1 VPRLM
6 SWTVACLAAAL
17 QISAADAQ
25 GNIDAGKTPAQI
37 FGDTC
42 AGCHRSARELRRAS
56 ASFLRSHYTAG
67 SDEASA
73 MANYLAG
80 VGGGGEPRSSTAL
93 NPSPSVRPPMS
104 RSSPRPSDPQSSR
117 PSLGARLRPRP
128 TLPALRSRNLRV
140 DQTPAPKRARCRK
153 RVHFRKSGMS
163 SRHLRHR
170 RRCRCCSRSKSS
182 DRSAAASRARDAASL
197 MTSVQPRPARRL
209 LPLSSLA
216 RGELP
221 RPPVRRSARLRP
233 RAPPP
238 RHATP
243 SHSRRARC
251 VRLRRHCVQ
260 R

>member
-1 VPRLM
+1 MPARRRRRSLEIRVR
-6 SWTVACLAAAL
+6 AA
-17 QISAADAQ
+17 IAARVSFGA
-25 GNIDAGKTPAQI
+25 PA
-37 FGDTC
+37 
-42 AGCHRSARELRRAS
+42 RAS
-56 ASFLRSHYTAG
+56 CVRTTLPALMRRPRWPIIWRALAE
-67 SDEASA
+67 EASRVRA
-73 MANYLAG
+73 R
-80 VGGGGEPRSSTAL
+80 PL

-209 LPLSSLA
+209 LPLSSRA